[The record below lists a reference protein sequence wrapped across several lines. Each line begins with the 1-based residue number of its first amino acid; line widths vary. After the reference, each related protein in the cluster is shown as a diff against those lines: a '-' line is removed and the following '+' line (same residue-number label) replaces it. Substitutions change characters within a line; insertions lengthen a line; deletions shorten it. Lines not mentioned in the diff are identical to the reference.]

1 MQKSPQSARKGV
13 KGVEDQHD
21 SVLDALVVAWQFV
34 EGPYE
39 HLVEGIEDVLVDEV
53 VVGKVNDC

>member
-21 SVLDALVVAWQFV
+21 SVLDALVVAW
-34 EGPYE
+34 
-39 HLVEGIEDVLVDEV
+39 
-53 VVGKVNDC
+53 